1 MQRFARLARR
11 EAGLDKDK
19 IPPWKFA
26 GFKTPGLTDA
36 EVWESWHR
44 LKKHGVLL
52 VAGGQLD
59 QPPLWWDDMALCD
72 AIYNSLLEQWYDEK
86 DRQKPDGR
94 RHSSLAARLGFRR
107 KGAPKT

>member
-1 MQRFARLARR
+1 MQRFARIARR

-19 IPPWKFA
+19 IPPWQFT

-44 LKKHGVLL
+44 LKKHGIPL

-59 QPPLWWDDMALCD
+59 QPSEWWDDMDTCY
-72 AIYNSLLEQWYDEK
+72 AIYNSLLEQAYDEAE
-86 DRQKPDGR
+86 RLKPD
-94 RHSSLAARLGFRR
+94 ARN
-107 KGAPKT
+107 